1 MRLAPNDPGRAR
13 LLPFV
18 LAPVMLVAGCNSG
31 IPDDLEG
38 LACDADGRCADG
50 FVCDRKTN
58 RCVRGLPES
67 DASGANEPGN
77 APLEPSPSV
86 PEECA
91 EGEVDCAS
99 GCALLDQDPE
109 NCGGCGAR
117 CTAPEH
123 GIPVCVGGACSFACA
138 DGFTPCGAACTDL
151 LSDPRNCGACGAACQ
166 KPDGGRVRCD
176 GGVCRIACDAPRVA
190 CDGACVDT
198 ASDPSHCGECENP
211 CADGEVCS
219 DGECVSACPG

>member
-67 DASGANEPGN
+67 DASGANERGN

-86 PEECA
+86 PEECV

-99 GCALLDQDPE
+99 GCALLDRDPE
-109 NCGGCGAR
+109 TCGGCGAR
-117 CTAPEH
+117 CTGSRFASAAP
-123 GIPVCVGGACSFACA
+123 
-138 DGFTPCGAACTDL
+138 AAL
-151 LSDPRNCGACGAACQ
+151 
-166 KPDGGRVRCD
+166 RVRT
-176 GGVCRIACDAPRVA
+176 GSRLVARPVRICSRTRETAARAAPRARSPTGVESA
-190 CDGACVDT
+190 ATAGSAGSHATPRRWRATAPAWTRRRIRATAANARTRAPTAKCARTANASARVPGA
-198 ASDPSHCGECENP
+198 
-211 CADGEVCS
+211 
-219 DGECVSACPG
+219 